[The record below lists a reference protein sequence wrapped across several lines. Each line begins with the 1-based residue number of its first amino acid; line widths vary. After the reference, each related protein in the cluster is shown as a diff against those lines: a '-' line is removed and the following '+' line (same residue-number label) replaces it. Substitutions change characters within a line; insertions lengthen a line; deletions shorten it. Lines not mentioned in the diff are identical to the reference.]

1 MLAAEGDLREF
12 LRLAEET
19 GELQVVQGADPHLE
33 IGALYELSLEHA
45 HPPVLL
51 FDNIKGYPPG
61 HRILANIR
69 TSRIF
74 GSGEGLVAVKSFRQY
89 SKSAKPDEPIA
100 PEEVETGPVCQNILV
115 GDQVNVLRFPT
126 PKWHEFDG
134 GMYIGTEC
142 LVITKD
148 PDSDWVNVGTYR
160 AQVQDEKTI
169 SVFIEPGK
177 HGRVIRQR
185 YWDRGQPCPM
195 LLSVGQAPILGRV
208 AGTSSQFGQSEMATA
223 GGRIGRPVRVV
234 QGQITG
240 LPIPADAEL
249 VFEGFMPPPE
259 VDSRPEGPF
268 GEWPGYYASDSRA
281 EPVLQVQAIYHRDDP
296 IITGQPPAKPTY
308 PGRQGSNL
316 VQAAA
321 AIWDA
326 LEAAGVPE
334 VTGVWK
340 LAGGGPRFITVV
352 AIKQQH
358 PGHAKMAG
366 LVATGCGPAAYLGRM
381 TIVVDDD
388 IDITDPVQVL
398 WALSTRWD
406 PKTQTDIVDGCWTGH
421 IDPVLD
427 PGKRDIGD
435 ITNSRIIMY
444 AVRPYH
450 WKDEFPAVNEVPA
463 SYAEQVRAKWSGKL
477 EFLRKS

>member
-1 MLAAEGDLREF
+1 
-12 LRLAEET
+12 
-19 GELQVVQGADPHLE
+19 
-33 IGALYELSLEHA
+33 
-45 HPPVLL
+45 
-51 FDNIKGYPPG
+51 
-61 HRILANIR
+61 
-69 TSRIF
+69 
-74 GSGEGLVAVKSFRQY
+74 
-89 SKSAKPDEPIA
+89 
-100 PEEVETGPVCQNILV
+100 
-115 GDQVNVLRFPT
+115 
-126 PKWHEFDG
+126 
-134 GMYIGTEC
+134 MYIGTEC

-281 EPVLQVQAIYHRDDP
+281 EPVLQVQAIYHRDNP

-308 PGRQGSNL
+308 PGRHG
-316 VQAAA
+316 A
-321 AIWDA
+321 
-326 LEAAGVPE
+326 
-334 VTGVWK
+334 
-340 LAGGGPRFITVV
+340 
-352 AIKQQH
+352 
-358 PGHAKMAG
+358 
-366 LVATGCGPAAYLGRM
+366 
-381 TIVVDDD
+381 
-388 IDITDPVQVL
+388 
-398 WALSTRWD
+398 
-406 PKTQTDIVDGCWTGH
+406 
-421 IDPVLD
+421 
-427 PGKRDIGD
+427 
-435 ITNSRIIMY
+435 NSI
-444 AVRPYH
+444 
-450 WKDEFPAVNEVPA
+450 
-463 SYAEQVRAKWSGKL
+463 S
-477 EFLRKS
+477 